1 MQKQF
6 WVIGG
11 EYRDPE
17 FQEMDLSTSSVHGPF
32 RNYDEANLVW
42 RERSIETRSQH
53 AMRFAIVVS
62 AQNPRNP
69 QVLDQAMRATR

>member
-1 MQKQF
+1 MRKQF

-17 FQEMDLSTSSVHGPF
+17 FQDMDLATSSVHGPF
-32 RNYDEANLVW
+32 RDYDEANLVW
-42 RERSIETRSQH
+42 REHSMQTRSQH

-62 AQNPRNP
+62 AQNPRAS
-69 QVLDQAMRATR
+69 QG